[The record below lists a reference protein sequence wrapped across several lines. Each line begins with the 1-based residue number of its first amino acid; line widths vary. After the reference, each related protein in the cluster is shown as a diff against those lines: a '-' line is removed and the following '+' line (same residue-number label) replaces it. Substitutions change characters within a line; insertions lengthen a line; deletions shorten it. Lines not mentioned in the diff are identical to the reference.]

1 MKDGQIVLGTRGSE
15 LARAQAYLVE
25 KAIQAARP
33 DLKFETKI
41 IATKGDKGGVTLQA
55 ANHEGPQAA
64 NSPRDESAVADLRHG
79 RKGLF
84 TAEIERALLAG
95 DADVAVHSAKD
106 LPSETS
112 PGAEIAA
119 VLPRAPTDDVL
130 VSRHRGGF
138 AALQEG
144 ATIATG
150 SVRRRH
156 QLLWKWP
163 NLKIVDLR
171 GNVPTRLRKLA
182 ENDWDAI
189 VLASAGLE
197 RLGLSS
203 TKSEINFED
212 RKFFLEVLPP
222 EIFLSAGGQG
232 IIAMQIRADD
242 ERART
247 IVGLVNDRETL
258 LCLRAEREFL
268 RLLQGDCN
276 SPVGVLATVKEGVM
290 KLRGQ
295 TFDRGLVTPRE
306 GVLEGAVEHGE
317 DLAARLLRRINGD

>member
-1 MKDGQIVLGTRGSE
+1 MAEKIVLGTRGSE
-15 LARAQAYLVE
+15 LARAQAHLVE

-33 DLKFETKI
+33 DLKIENKI
-41 IATKGDKGGVTLQA
+41 IVTKGDKGGVTFQA
-55 ANHEGPQAA
+55 ADHEGPQTA
-64 NSPRDESAVADLRHG
+64 NSPHDESAVADLRHG

-84 TAEIERALLAG
+84 TAEIERALLAK
-95 DADVAVHSAKD
+95 DVDVAVHSAKD
-106 LPSETS
+106 LPSEMS

-130 VSRHRGGF
+130 ALRHRGGL

-171 GNVPTRLRKLA
+171 GNVPTRLRKLG

-189 VLASAGLE
+189 VLARAGLE
-197 RLGLSS
+197 RLGLSP
-203 TKSEINFED
+203 TQGEINFED
-212 RKFFLEVLPP
+212 QKFFLEVLPR

-242 ERART
+242 EKIRA
-247 IVGLVNDRETL
+247 IVDLVNDRETL

-268 RLLQGDCN
+268 RLLHGDCN
-276 SPVGVLATVKEGVM
+276 SPVGVLATVKDGVI

-295 TFDRGLVTPRE
+295 LFDQGLSAPRE
-306 GVLEGAVEHGE
+306 GEVAGE
-317 DLAARLLRRINGD
+317 CEDGKGLAAQLLRRINGE

>member
-1 MKDGQIVLGTRGSE
+1 MPEKIVLGTRGSE
-15 LARAQAYLVE
+15 LARAQAHLVE

-33 DLKFETKI
+33 DLKIKTKI
-41 IATKGDKGGVTLQA
+41 IVTNGDKGSATFQVA
-55 ANHEGPQAA
+55 DHEGPQVA
-64 NSPRDESAVADLRHG
+64 NLPPDESAVTDLRYG

-95 DADVAVHSAKD
+95 DVDVAAHSAKD
-106 LPSETS
+106 LPSEMS

-119 VLPRAPTDDVL
+119 VLPRAATDDVL
-130 VSRHRGGF
+130 VSRHRDGLAG
-138 AALQEG
+138 LPKG

-150 SVRRRH
+150 SVRRKH

-163 NLKIVDLR
+163 DLKIVDLR

-189 VLASAGLE
+189 VLARAGLE
-197 RLGLSS
+197 RLGLSPAQE
-203 TKSEINFED
+203 EINFGD
-212 RKFFLEVLPP
+212 RKFFFEVLPR

-232 IIAMQIRADD
+232 IIAMQIRVDD
-242 ERART
+242 ERVRA
-247 IVGLVNDRETL
+247 IVDLVNDRKTL

-268 RLLQGDCN
+268 RLLHGDCN
-276 SPVGVLATVKEGVM
+276 SAVAVLATVENGVM

-295 TFDRGLVTPRE
+295 IFDQGLGAPRE
-306 GVLEGAVEHGE
+306 GEVEGGFEDGE
-317 DLAARLLRRINGD
+317 GLAAHLLRRINGE